1 MREKH
6 REKKESKGICYEAL
20 EEFAREKI
28 REHLQYL
35 LEEEVTEWLGR
46 EKSERKGNAS
56 EQPGYR
62 NGYGKRRR
70 FALSTGTVDIRRPR
84 VRDLGER
91 FISKVLPFFKR
102 QTKQVRDLILELY
115 LHGLASGDFELALRG
130 LLGEGTPP
138 NLFTHLLTTAPQKT
152 SYRCGHN
159 LLPATLWELSRY
171 VMKRSRL
178 DRSSS
183 NS

>member
-1 MREKH
+1 MKEEHSGK
-6 REKKESKGICYEAL
+6 EESKRILYEEL
-20 EEFAREKI
+20 EAYAREKI
-28 REHLQYL
+28 REHLQDL
-35 LEEEVTEWLGR
+35 LEQEVTEWLGR
-46 EKSERKGNAS
+46 GKGERKGNAL

-62 NGYGKRRR
+62 NGYGKVRR
-70 FALSTGTVDIRRPR
+70 FTLSLGTVEIRRPR
-84 VRDLGER
+84 VRNLDER
-91 FISKVLPFFKR
+91 FKSRTLPLFKR